1 MSTQSLE
8 ETVRQT
14 LVDTGP
20 VEQEE
25 LVDNV
30 AQECE
35 DDRDRVLGA
44 LRVLMEKDE
53 VSYTIDWDL
62 QFEDD

>member
-8 ETVRQT
+8 ETVRER
-14 LVDTGP
+14 LDNTGP
-20 VEQEE
+20 VEQEK
-25 LVDNV
+25 LV
-30 AQECE
+30 E
-35 DDRDRVLGA
+35 DIFGDRDRDSVLGA

-53 VSYTIDWDL
+53 VSYTVDWNL